1 MPLLLWVII
10 YIWSHVAAIMGN
22 SLRWAHVAAIMG
34 NSLRWAHAAAIMV
47 NVLHLGSCRCYYG

>member
-1 MPLLLWVII
+1 
-10 YIWSHVAAIMGN
+10 MGN